1 MIWTDCYKELVE
13 IIRSKDEF
21 LASIP
26 DEYSELRERMENTPG
41 IEHIDMWHEQVS
53 FLDEEHPFSSPA
65 VFIEFNTLG
74 IEDEGLLVQRLHT
87 QIDFRLF
94 YETFS
99 DTYEGAAMQEEAL
112 SFLDLLTLLGMM
124 LHGKSGKNF
133 GTLRRTHVGRE
144 ESGGAGNLY
153 RISFECEIMDYT
165 TMELA
170 SHADMKDREM
180 KISNGDLPEKTEDEE
195 PLYRL

>member
-94 YETFS
+94 YETFPIP
-99 DTYEGAAMQEEAL
+99 TKVRQCRKRRCP
-112 SFLDLLTLLGMM
+112 FLT
-124 LHGKSGKNF
+124 
-133 GTLRRTHVGRE
+133 
-144 ESGGAGNLY
+144 
-153 RISFECEIMDYT
+153 C
-165 TMELA
+165 
-170 SHADMKDREM
+170 
-180 KISNGDLPEKTEDEE
+180 
-195 PLYRL
+195 